1 MNKTIAAIATPIGNG
16 GIAII
21 RISGNESSNIAD
33 KVFRGKTPV
42 SLSEPYKMQYGKV
55 LDRQGKLLDKA
66 LCVYMKAP
74 HSFTGEDTVEIH
86 CHGGYFS
93 AKKIL
98 DTVLFCGA
106 SMASPGEFTKRA
118 FLNGKLDLTQAEAV
132 SDLICA
138 KTDEAF
144 SEAVNRL
151 DGALSREINSV
162 RDVILDITAQLLVA
176 ADYPEED
183 IDFILRNE
191 FLLSLK
197 KIEKVLEDLITSAN
211 TGVYL
216 KNGIFCVIT
225 GKPNAGKSS
234 LLNALC
240 GREKAIVTDIAGT
253 TRDVVEEYINIG
265 GIEVHLCDTA
275 GIREA
280 EGIEGIGVG
289 KAREYIEKADICIAL
304 LDASNYTD
312 EDREIKELVKGKKH
326 IVVANKSDIAKLD
339 TGGSDDIL
347 SVSAKTGDGIN
358 ELKNKILSLATD
370 GDLYSAERAM
380 LTNTRQKES
389 CMRAKEVISS
399 AISTLDEGFPA
410 DLAASDLESAAFS
423 LGEITGLT
431 VSEEIID
438 KIFLKFCLGK

>member
-21 RISGNESSNIAD
+21 RISGNEALNIAD
-33 KVFRGKTPV
+33 KVFRGKTPI

-55 LDRQGKLLDKA
+55 FDRQGKLTDKV

-74 HSFTGEDTVEIH
+74 HSYTGEETVEIH
-86 CHGGYFS
+86 CHGGYIS
-93 AKKIL
+93 AKKTL
-98 DTVLFCGA
+98 DAVLYSGA

-118 FLNGKLDLTQAEAV
+118 FLNGKLDLAQAEAV
-132 SDLICA
+132 ADLICA

-162 RDVILDITAQLLVA
+162 RNLILDITAQLLVA

-183 IDFILRNE
+183 IDYLLRNE
-191 FLLSLK
+191 FSMSLK
-197 KIEKVLEDLITSAN
+197 KTEKILTDLIVSAN

-216 KNGIFCVIT
+216 KNGIFCVIA

-240 GREKAIVTDIAGT
+240 GREKAIVTDVAGT

-304 LDASNYTD
+304 LDASYYTD
-312 EDREIKELVKGKKH
+312 EDRKILEIVKGKKQ
-326 IVVANKSDIAKLD
+326 IVVANKSDVARLNTD
-339 TGGSDDIL
+339 GNEDIL

-358 ELKNKILSLATD
+358 ELKNKILRIATD
-370 GDLYSAERAM
+370 GDLYTTERVM
-380 LTNTRQKES
+380 LTNIRQKEA
-389 CMRAKEVISS
+389 CIRAKEAISS
-399 AISTLDEGFPA
+399 AILTLDDGFPA
-410 DLAASDLESAAFS
+410 DLAASDLENAALS

-438 KIFLKFCLGK
+438 KIFSKFCLGK